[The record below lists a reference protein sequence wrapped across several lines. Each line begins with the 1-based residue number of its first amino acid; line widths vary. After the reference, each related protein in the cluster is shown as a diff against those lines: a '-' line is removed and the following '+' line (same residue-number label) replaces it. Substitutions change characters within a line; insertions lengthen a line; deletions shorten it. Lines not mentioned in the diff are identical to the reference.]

1 MIYTSVLDRYR
12 SAEIGRCWR
21 GALTGIPVAL
31 VANGLLIL
39 GLSNLGKEIE
49 ITTEIPIDILVN
61 DITEPILEPPPKT
74 IVSSSPTEKELS
86 EKVKQQAND
95 YPAKPEQLI
104 EKAPQQIPKSSKP
117 AQDLPEQP
125 SKPIVEDVRP
135 KQTSYIKTAESPQRQ
150 ISKATSDNFLPQ
162 LKDTPS
168 PLEDEQRSTPK
179 LLTDDTGDVPSQV
192 NDDPEPLA
200 DESKPSPYKPAE
212 SNNSDRITENA
223 SQVESSKAE
232 QSDRVVKEKTQTTS
246 SSERSEVNN
255 SPQAKMTETK
265 PELEQLTETDTPPVL
280 NESKVKFGCI
290 QCDKP
295 SFPQSARQKGIQGE
309 VRISLDVDASGSVI
323 AVHLLTSSG
332 YPELDQSAIEQAK
345 RWRFTPSENGKK
357 GVSARINFQIEGKE
371 SAERQK
377 ELVKSLPN
385 NEQRSGLI
393 SPMESKR
400 EE

>member
-1 MIYTSVLDRYR
+1 MVYTSVLDRYR

-31 VANGLLIL
+31 VVNGLLIL

-49 ITTEIPIDILVN
+49 ITTPVEMPIDILVN
-61 DITEPILEPPPKT
+61 DVTEPILEPPPKT
-74 IVSSSPTEKELS
+74 IVSPSLTEEELS
-86 EKVKQQAND
+86 EEVQPQAND
-95 YPAKPEQLI
+95 YPAKPQQLT
-104 EKAPQQIPKSSKP
+104 PKSSKP
-117 AQDLPEQP
+117 AQDLAKQP

-135 KQTSYIKTAESPQRQ
+135 KQSNYIKPSENLQKQ
-150 ISKATSDNFLPQ
+150 ISETASDNLLPQ
-162 LKDTPS
+162 LKDTSS
-168 PLEDEQRSTPK
+168 PVKDEQRSTPD
-179 LLTDDTGDVPSQV
+179 LPTDDTGDVPSQV

-200 DESKPSPYKPAE
+200 DESKPYSHNSAE
-212 SNNSDRITENA
+212 SNSSDRMTENR
-223 SQVESSKAE
+223 SQEESSRAT
-232 QSDRVVKEKTQTTS
+232 QSDRVEKDKAQTTS

-255 SPQAKMTETK
+255 SPQANMTETK
-265 PELEQLTETDTPPVL
+265 PQLDQPTATTTPPAL
-280 NESKVKFGCI
+280 NESKVKFSCI

-332 YPELDQSAIEQAK
+332 HSELDQSAIEQAK

-377 ELVKSLPN
+377 ELVKSPPN
-385 NEQRSGLI
+385 NEQKSELI